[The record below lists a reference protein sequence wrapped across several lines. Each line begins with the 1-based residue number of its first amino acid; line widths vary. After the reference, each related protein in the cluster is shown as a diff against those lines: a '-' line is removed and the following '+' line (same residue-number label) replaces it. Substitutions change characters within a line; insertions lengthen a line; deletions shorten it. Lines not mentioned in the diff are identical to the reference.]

1 MGARKPDPQ
10 GEHEGHRENHRAG
23 KAGMHRSY
31 LWFLPRAFF
40 SHGGHGCG
48 QHPVFPAPS
57 VFDQGDMSMQNS
69 GATRREATVARP
81 LSCLRCESGLAPSSS
96 RRTPGPIRRGGSGLA
111 RSNDEPASNEVL
123 WLWIPAFAGMTRWL
137 LQERAASWRPLR
149 ATDAAVFLRCRPGQ
163 AVTRKAR
170 RGADPGPIRRGGCG
184 LARSNDRTCLK
195 RLPVVMDPGVHRDDT
210 DFVA

>member
-10 GEHEGHRENHRAG
+10 GEHEGHRKNHRAG

-57 VFDQGDMSMQNS
+57 VSDQRDMSDAALGPDAPRGYGRTS
-69 GATRREATVARP
+69 

-123 WLWIPAFAGMTRWL
+123 WLWSPAFAGMTRWL
-137 LQERAASWRPLR
+137 LQKRAASWTPLR

-170 RGADPGPIRRGGCG
+170 RGADPGPICRGGCG
-184 LARSNDRTCLK
+184 LARSNDWPASSGGLWLWIPACAGMTLT
-195 RLPVVMDPGVHRDDT
+195 L
-210 DFVA
+210 